1 LISVIKPVR
10 RSPARM
16 YKTYS
21 IAKRLSYIAIIAGAL
36 SILSGCASREER
48 INRALNEADQAR
60 QRNETSEALK
70 ILGKAALKNPESAS
84 LVEALGHT
92 HLEDNDLQSA
102 IGAYSKAIEIDPG
115 RERLWVNIADLNI
128 RLGEQLAAAQALE
141 NYLEGFPEDF
151 LAWKNYATLQ
161 EERGDLNAAIKAYLE
176 WNRIRPSAG
185 PALKL
190 GYLFNKMGNP
200 PQARS
205 WISQAAAY
213 VNDPGAKDALAA
225 LIELEIDL
233 QQYMPASTW
242 LEQYDSRY
250 GSGSTD
256 PRILKARD
264 TIGKWRQAQQDIAE
278 AAAEIERKRKE
289 LEDQALSARLQEEKA
304 RREREALIAQQAL
317 AAEAS
322 ANNPDLLDESP
333 TPNNAIGNDA
343 ELSSDA
349 VLEEKP
355 PVALVETDDNPAT
368 PIVSDVDYLEAA
380 RSAVDRADS
389 MEAIDLY
396 WRALGPGSENPV
408 IWYELADVYM
418 EAQNWLDAEA
428 CILEAKRRD
437 PRSPIIVSAYLTIV
451 AQTQAPSK
459 AVREAEAL
467 VNLFPREP
475 SVSLAYARL
484 LKKAN
489 APRSRISDAY
499 DNFLSEAA
507 PGAEGIEEATTYLGR

>member
-1 LISVIKPVR
+1 MR
-10 RSPARM
+10 
-16 YKTYS
+16 
-21 IAKRLSYIAIIAGAL
+21 
-36 SILSGCASREER
+36 
-48 INRALNEADQAR
+48 
-60 QRNETSEALK
+60 
-70 ILGKAALKNPESAS
+70 ESA
-84 LVEALGHT
+84 
-92 HLEDNDLQSA
+92 
-102 IGAYSKAIEIDPG
+102 
-115 RERLWVNIADLNI
+115 
-128 RLGEQLAAAQALE
+128 
-141 NYLEGFPEDF
+141 
-151 LAWKNYATLQ
+151 
-161 EERGDLNAAIKAYLE
+161 
-176 WNRIRPSAG
+176 
-185 PALKL
+185 
-190 GYLFNKMGNP
+190 
-200 PQARS
+200 
-205 WISQAAAY
+205 
-213 VNDPGAKDALAA
+213 
-225 LIELEIDL
+225 
-233 QQYMPASTW
+233 
-242 LEQYDSRY
+242 
-250 GSGSTD
+250 
-256 PRILKARD
+256 
-264 TIGKWRQAQQDIAE
+264 
-278 AAAEIERKRKE
+278 KE

-333 TPNNAIGNDA
+333 TPNNAIGIDA

-484 LKKAN
+484 LKKPTRQDRESPTHTTIFSVKRHPARKGSKRL
-489 APRSRISDAY
+489 PLTLVDRTELDLIFHPCQQLSRAVFAISKIGLESSMWFPVKY
-499 DNFLSEAA
+499 H
-507 PGAEGIEEATTYLGR
+507 